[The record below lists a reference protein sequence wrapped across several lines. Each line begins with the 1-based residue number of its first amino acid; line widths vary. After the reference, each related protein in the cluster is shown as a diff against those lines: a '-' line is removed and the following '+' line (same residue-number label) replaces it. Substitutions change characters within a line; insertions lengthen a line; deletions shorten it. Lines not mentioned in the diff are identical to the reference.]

1 MEKKYKKIL
10 NDLGRIEYVEDING
24 RYTEKDFEGEFVLK
38 GNVQKSEDL
47 INKEKETKSKN
58 IIYFVVALVFVL
70 IVAFMDYNS
79 EPSDYYR
86 YTEEEED
93 CYRKYQKNYPD
104 VPADFGEN
112 ALSFE
117 MCLDEARS

>member
-70 IVAFMDYNS
+70 IVAFMDFNS
-79 EPSDYYR
+79 EPNDYYR

-112 ALSFE
+112 ALSFQ
-117 MCLDEARS
+117 MCLEEARS